1 MKTYICPEIAIWEME
16 PTQVIA
22 SSDNSITI
30 DTSRTTTRQFNDRR
44 RESWDD
50 EEDAQSRNW

>member
-1 MKTYICPEIAIWEME
+1 MKTYICPEITTIEME

-22 SSDNSITI
+22 ASDNDITI

-44 RESWDD
+44 RDAWDD
-50 EEDAQSRNW
+50 EETW